1 MAMWAQRPIVEK
13 HNRYALYHPFAE
25 SCASLI
31 CDLPNKIATCL
42 FFNTTLYFM
51 TNLRRSGGAFFTY
64 ILFMFTTILTVSMFF
79 RMVGS
84 LSSTIEQTMV
94 PVSMVII
101 IFSAYTGVIIP
112 VKDMVTWL
120 GWLRRLNPIAY
131 AYPRAL
137 NGTRAD
143 SIKHYVLKYLAC
155 GYSIVRTPAKS
166 RSI

>member
-64 ILFMFTTILTVSMFF
+64 ILFMFTTILTMSMFF

-131 AYPRAL
+131 AYESL
-137 NGTRAD
+137 MVNEV
-143 SIKHYVLKYLAC
+143 SIHCRPLAVC
-155 GYSIVRTPAKS
+155 LLTKVVQRPKLHMFSAHT
-166 RSI
+166 